1 MNLEQARYNMVEQQ
15 VRPWGVSNPDVLDA
29 MFKLKREDFVPAAY
43 RNFAYADTEI
53 PLGHGATMLIPQI
66 EAHALQALQLDK
78 HAKVLEVGTG
88 SGYMAALLATIADQ
102 VWSVEAVPALA
113 ATARANLSRAGIA
126 NVSVEQGDG
135 LTGLPAFGP
144 FDAIMLSGSV
154 NAVPRALLDQ
164 LKPGGRL
171 FAIVGPGP
179 AMQAQV
185 ITRVGEGGHA
195 TQTLLETVAAP
206 LTGGTAPP
214 AFQF

>member
-15 VRPWGVSNPDVLDA
+15 VRPWEVADPDVLDA
-29 MFKLKREDFVPAAY
+29 MLKLKREDFVPAAY
-43 RNFAYADTEI
+43 RDFAYADTEI
-53 PLGHGATMLIPQI
+53 PLGNGAAMLTPQI
-66 EAHALQALQLDK
+66 EAHALQALQLNK

-88 SGYMAALLATIADQ
+88 SGYMAALLASLADQ
-102 VWSVEAVPALA
+102 VWSVEVVPALA
-113 ATARANLSRAGIA
+113 ATARANLSRAGIT

-135 LTGLPAFGP
+135 LAGLPAFGP

-154 NAVPRALLDQ
+154 SAVPRTLLDQ

-171 FAIVGPGP
+171 FAIVGRGP

-185 ITRVGEGGHA
+185 ITRIGEGGHA
-195 TQTLLETVAAP
+195 IQTLLETVATP
-206 LTGGTAPP
+206 LTGGTASP